1 MPRPPGRRSPS
12 GPLRRR
18 SCSAWPTTERDS
30 RPVAFRRRWP
40 AGRSASRP
48 AASGS
53 RRSAPPSPC
62 ARGPGPEPAPRRGFR
77 RPRRNNLPV
86 RRESPVTPAP
96 PMGNDPPVLN
106 GPGTG
111 AQTRRVFIADDHDG
125 YRSGVARLIAEH
137 PALEVV
143 GEASDGEQAL
153 AGIVACQP
161 DVALLDVRMPGMNG
175 IEVCRRLQADGTAPQ
190 ARIVLITGTPDP
202 VLSMQAAEAGA
213 VALLGKE
220 TPPNTIA
227 AQLLAAAEGRVGW
240 SVE

>member
-1 MPRPPGRRSPS
+1 
-12 GPLRRR
+12 
-18 SCSAWPTTERDS
+18 
-30 RPVAFRRRWP
+30 
-40 AGRSASRP
+40 
-48 AASGS
+48 
-53 RRSAPPSPC
+53 
-62 ARGPGPEPAPRRGFR
+62 
-77 RPRRNNLPV
+77 
-86 RRESPVTPAP
+86 
-96 PMGNDPPVLN
+96 MGHDPPVLN
-106 GPGTG
+106 GPRTG

-125 YRSGVARLIAEH
+125 YRSGVVRLVAEH

-143 GEASDGEQAL
+143 GEASNGEQAL

-161 DVALLDVRMPGMNG
+161 DVALLDVRMPGING
-175 IEVCRRLQADGTAPQ
+175 IEVCRRLRAEGTAPH

-202 VLSMQAAEAGA
+202 VLSTQAAEAGA